1 MTTSQY
7 VTGHDRCS
15 QNEALLRRNR
25 VIWTRNCQV
34 PGVLS
39 LRSTLQNASPLKK
52 PPLMYHGANAD
63 HPGITLR

>member
-1 MTTSQY
+1 MTTSQH

-39 LRSTLQNASPLKK
+39 LRSTLRSTLQNVCPHL
-52 PPLMYHGANAD
+52 
-63 HPGITLR
+63 